1 MKKLLYTIVLLAS
14 FFVLPNISRALT
26 SDEVKLTITTKEGYV
41 GAADITIKFTG
52 DVTFDKLEWDSSIPS
67 SYIKRYDYN
76 VGNKTLRVFAATG
89 SVSKNLVDN
98 NHHMTLGTIKV
109 KANGR
114 TYDIALSQLVIT
126 DMDFELSS
134 TSNLTTDKANGTYY
148 TLEEKKTSNPN
159 PGEDKPS
166 NPGEEDKPSNPGEED
181 KPSNPSEGETKPS
194 NPGSDNK
201 TPSSKPSGTTNNG
214 TSSTTNNNSTTNSS
228 SNNQS
233 TTDSNAD
240 DSVVSDDTT
249 DSDTTTPNDEK
260 VQNDKD
266 KQESNNDKEEQKT
279 KKKSFDINSIIIG
292 ILGSLIIIAAI
303 IYLYR
308 LIRK

>member
-166 NPGEEDKPSNPGEED
+166 NPGEEDKPSNP
-181 KPSNPSEGETKPS
+181 SEGETKPS

>member
-166 NPGEEDKPSNPGEED
+166 NPGEEDKPSNP
-181 KPSNPSEGETKPS
+181 SEGETKPS

-233 TTDSNAD
+233 TTDSNVD
-240 DSVVSDDTT
+240 DSVVSDDTM

>member
-14 FFVLPNISRALT
+14 FFVLPNISKALT

-76 VGNKTLRVFAATG
+76 VGNKTLRVFVATG

-134 TSNLTTDKANGTYY
+134 TSNLTTDKAKGTYY

-159 PGEDKPS
+159 PG
-166 NPGEEDKPSNPGEED
+166 EDKPSNPGEED

-233 TTDSNAD
+233 TTDSNVD
-240 DSVVSDDTT
+240 DSVVSDDTM